1 MSKCRFIVLSYG
13 RPDLQITLKN
23 LPPQVRKEVEL
34 WVVPDQ
40 YKEYRRNWKDTVK
53 SIECWPPHIDCVP
66 KKRQWLAQN
75 MDDRYFVIDDDIG
88 LYVWSP
94 KDQRYHNALDKPK
107 TFAHQFLD
115 VMPSLYDKYA
125 CVSMANK
132 FMSDS
137 FAKRT
142 PSLIKENTLG
152 FVVTGFR
159 PRVIDRLKSKDKIW
173 FNRTFMFTDIA
184 LPLQVLQA
192 TKSSIQYYGLVYN
205 HSVVKAL
212 ANTGTATYRDD
223 FVKLDSALKMAQLFP
238 GIVVGAE
245 ENGNH
250 GGGMTIKKFFGRATT
265 GVSAANL
272 KASADFVAEFCD
284 RHGLTEP
291 PKIFE
296 YDDQTP
302 RAEIIAQFKR
312 NWNKKLKS
320 GQPKVK

>member
-53 SIECWPPHIDCVP
+53 SIECWPAHIDCVP

-75 MDDRYFVIDDDIG
+75 MDDRYFVIDDDIS

-94 KDQRYHNALDKPK
+94 KDQRYHNALDAPK
-107 TFAHQFLD
+107 TFTHQFLD
-115 VMPSLYDKYA
+115 VMPGLYDEYD

-137 FAKRT
+137 FAKKSPT
-142 PSLIKENTLG
+142 LIKKNTVG

-159 PRVIDRLKSKDKIW
+159 PRVISRLKAKDKIW

-238 GIVVGAE
+238 GIVVGAT

-250 GGGMTIKKFFGRATT
+250 GGGMTIKKFFGRAAT
-265 GVSAANL
+265 GVSAANIA
-272 KASADFVAEFCD
+272 ASEAFVEEFCSQ
-284 RHGLTEP
+284 HGLERP
-291 PKIFE
+291 PKIFT
-296 YDDQTP
+296 YDDEVS
-302 RAEIIAQFKR
+302 RSEIIQEFKN
-312 NWNKKLKS
+312 NWNRVLKP
-320 GQPKVK
+320 GTPKIK